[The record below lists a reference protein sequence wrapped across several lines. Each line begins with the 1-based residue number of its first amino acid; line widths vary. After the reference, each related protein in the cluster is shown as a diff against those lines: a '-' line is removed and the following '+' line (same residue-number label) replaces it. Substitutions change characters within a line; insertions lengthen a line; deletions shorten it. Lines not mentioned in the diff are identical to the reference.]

1 MDMVQPCIRYDLGV
15 CGNFL
20 LSGGCGDFGRVCYD
34 KVERQRLECKD
45 RYHDDQGRYKLE
57 GYLGRFA
64 VDIKNTPYAD
74 YTDKDWA
81 MLFIEK
87 YGQIDGAH
95 HKAWVLDQVARILQG
110 TPVVVEERRWKNGT
124 REYDFDL
131 AEPSKEYKKWV
142 TEMLGKYDHELQ
154 EYEYDY
160 DEGTAP

>member
-1 MDMVQPCIRYDLGV
+1 M
-15 CGNFL
+15 
-20 LSGGCGDFGRVCYD
+20 
-34 KVERQRLECKD
+34 
-45 RYHDDQGRYKLE
+45 E

-64 VDIKNTPYAD
+64 VDVKHTPYAD

-81 MLFIEK
+81 MLFIER
-87 YGQIDGAH
+87 YGQFEGAH

-110 TPVVVEERRWKNGT
+110 TPVVVQERRWQNGT